1 MLDEKLQETQA
12 ALESEEAKSKS
23 EHRARLKLE
32 SNLQE
37 LEEKMDREVAVRDKS
52 GLYWGPVVRDIVV
65 VVVVCCCFVDVAV
78 TALCECT

>member
-52 GLYWGPVVRDIVV
+52 GLY
-65 VVVVCCCFVDVAV
+65 
-78 TALCECT
+78 